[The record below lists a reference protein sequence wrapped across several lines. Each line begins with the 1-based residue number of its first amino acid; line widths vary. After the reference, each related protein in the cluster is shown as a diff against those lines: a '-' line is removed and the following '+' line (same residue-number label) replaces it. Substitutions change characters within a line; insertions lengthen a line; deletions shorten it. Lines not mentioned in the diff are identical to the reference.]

1 MKLNEMVL
9 MVSQHCDDI
18 MKRKLERKEGY
29 IWFDNEKKRCSF
41 ESFNKG
47 AEK

>member
-9 MVSQHCDDI
+9 MVSQHRDDI
-18 MKRKLERKEGY
+18 TKRKLESKEGY

-41 ESFNKG
+41 ESFDKG
-47 AEK
+47 AE